1 MSQFNNF
8 GSKNNIRRERDV
20 QGKPAAKKA
29 TPEKTLKQNRQH
41 DRNK

>member
-1 MSQFNNF
+1 MSQFTNF

-20 QGKPAAKKA
+20 QGKPAAKKS
-29 TPEKTLKQNRQH
+29 PQVKTLKQNNKH